1 MYNKCLDNCI
11 TPRQACHMSQI
22 ALSERQVAFRCARS
36 ISGRAPV
43 RQVFGIGSAAD
54 LRRAELRRKLRANGI
69 GSRRAYELVEELFTP

>member
-1 MYNKCLDNCI
+1 MYNECLDNCI
-11 TPRQACHMSQI
+11 TPRQACLMSQI

-36 ISGRAPV
+36 IAAGSPV
-43 RQVFGIGSAAD
+43 RKVFDDGTAAE